1 MIAMKKLFLIYF
13 LVATTISY
21 SKEVSKNQEV
31 NCINAMAMAEAAMT
45 LRQNG
50 VTLPTVLENNEK
62 MLTSGKSTPKEASL
76 MKMIVRD
83 AYSKPKYTTEDYKQ
97 ESINE
102 FSANYYLACMEGYE
116 AINQ

>member
-1 MIAMKKLFLIYF
+1 MKNYLVLTLIFLSSNLF
-13 LVATTISY
+13 AN
-21 SKEVSKNQEV
+21 EVTQSQEQ
-31 NCINAMAMAEAAMT
+31 NCRGAMAMAEAAMT

-50 VTLPTVLENNEK
+50 VKLPTVLENNEK

>member
-1 MIAMKKLFLIYF
+1 MKNYLVLTLIFLSSNLF
-13 LVATTISY
+13 A
-21 SKEVSKNQEV
+21 KEVSKNQEV

-76 MKMIVRD
+76 MKMIDRD